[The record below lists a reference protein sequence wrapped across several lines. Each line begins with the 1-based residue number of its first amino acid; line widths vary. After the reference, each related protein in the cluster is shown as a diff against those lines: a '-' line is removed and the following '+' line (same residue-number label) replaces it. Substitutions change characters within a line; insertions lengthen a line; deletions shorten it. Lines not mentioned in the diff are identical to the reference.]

1 MDTDGC
7 DQICTN
13 DVGSFNCSCMNGYV
27 LNADGRTCDGELHCT
42 ISR

>member
-13 DVGSFNCSCMNGYV
+13 NVGSFNCSCMMGYV
-27 LNADGRTCDGELHCT
+27 LNDDGNTCDGKQALWYH
-42 ISR
+42 